1 MEFKW
6 SINGFQKVVVC
17 PCMPMYADVCH
28 GHSWHI
34 LKTGEAPVSWWLH
47 PHCDWTDSR
56 INKCSSV
63 ERVHFLVKIW
73 SCWVCS
79 IYIDLSSWYHHLSH
93 KWKGRSVRSED
104 RYPFQIVVLCG
115 QLAYVFELGVKRCG
129 AKKSDAAFNNFFDK
143 AWHAK
148 VWKVWRRPT
157 HGWQLPTNNDPWA
170 HGPVQRKLEH
180 VGLWK
185 QQGKT
190 PILGFK
196 RMMWKSPHYQLQFL
210 SWERDMS
217 NICKQCV
224 KMDGRFTGATPSTS
238 CNSRM
243 PPCQLVEPPAWTSPC
258 LRLMVL
264 KRVLIQ
270 ATNSI
275 QLLNLFIHL
284 ESIWMFWF
292 PLYELCKS
300 FWRLKVTRKSSAAPP
315 PKASRT
321 LGPFS

>member
-6 SINGFQKVVVC
+6 SINGFQKVLVC

-34 LKTGEAPVSWWLH
+34 LKTGDAPVSWWLH

-73 SCWVCS
+73 SCWVCYRFIS
-79 IYIDLSSWYHHLSH
+79 ICMHLSSWYHHLSH

-148 VWKVWRRPT
+148 VWRVWRRPT

-180 VGLWK
+180 VGLWNNRERHLYLALK
-185 QQGKT
+185 EWCEKARTISCSFYRGNEICQTYANNVSRWTAG
-190 PILGFK
+190 
-196 RMMWKSPHYQLQFL
+196 LQA
-210 SWERDMS
+210 RHH
-217 NICKQCV
+217 QPA
-224 KMDGRFTGATPSTS
+224 ATPGCLHVNLSNHRLGRRHACGSWCSKGSKFKPPTS
-238 CNSRM
+238 
-243 PPCQLVEPPAWTSPC
+243 
-258 LRLMVL
+258 
-264 KRVLIQ
+264 
-270 ATNSI
+270 TNS
-275 QLLNLFIHL
+275 
-284 ESIWMFWF
+284 
-292 PLYELCKS
+292 
-300 FWRLKVTRKSSAAPP
+300 
-315 PKASRT
+315 
-321 LGPFS
+321 